1 MGKKLQVF
9 ISSTHDDLVKERQT
23 AIVAILDAG
32 HIPAGMEL
40 FKSGK
45 SKWETIC
52 NWIDESDV
60 FLLILGGCYGSVE
73 EGAELSY
80 TEREYQYA
88 MSKNK
93 PMFEIVL
100 QDRYLH
106 MKAADEKSK
115 HIQIFEQSNKE
126 KYDKFKNRILKKK
139 ICQYVS
145 NLESIKTAIHSQL
158 NDMVNNP
165 EYKIVGWQRADSLD
179 IDINRKSEEQIA
191 GLNMEIFYELL
202 NRKYPIKSDDFIN
215 SFFKMQESL
224 LKYEGLLNS
233 YNRTTNLT
241 LLNENEL
248 QVETITRLDYEYLS
262 EKHRYFGKRFFATE
276 QQAIS
281 FQLKKLQINTV
292 DYTNDFEF
300 EIFTKKYRGQFMY
313 EVKSKK
319 SIPIEDFPANI
330 FYVTT
335 YICHPLEFI
344 QKAEPPFPCRSFQTQ
359 VNLFN
364 DREEMYVLI
373 GMVFSQNSKDHDDD
387 FSSSKMKNMK
397 TYYTMELPEWSL
409 PGSGY
414 MAFLKKRL

>member
-126 KYDKFKNRILKKK
+126 KLISSK
-139 ICQYVS
+139 IEF
-145 NLESIKTAIHSQL
+145 L
-158 NDMVNNP
+158 
-165 EYKIVGWQRADSLD
+165 R
-179 IDINRKSEEQIA
+179 
-191 GLNMEIFYELL
+191 
-202 NRKYPIKSDDFIN
+202 
-215 SFFKMQESL
+215 
-224 LKYEGLLNS
+224 
-233 YNRTTNLT
+233 
-241 LLNENEL
+241 
-248 QVETITRLDYEYLS
+248 
-262 EKHRYFGKRFFATE
+262 KRF
-276 QQAIS
+276 
-281 FQLKKLQINTV
+281 
-292 DYTNDFEF
+292 
-300 EIFTKKYRGQFMY
+300 
-313 EVKSKK
+313 
-319 SIPIEDFPANI
+319 
-330 FYVTT
+330 
-335 YICHPLEFI
+335 
-344 QKAEPPFPCRSFQTQ
+344 
-359 VNLFN
+359 VN
-364 DREEMYVLI
+364 MCLI
-373 GMVFSQNSKDHDDD
+373 
-387 FSSSKMKNMK
+387 
-397 TYYTMELPEWSL
+397 
-409 PGSGY
+409 
-414 MAFLKKRL
+414 